1 MTPDTQTARLSN
13 IIEIDALKDLDASI
27 VGLAESLARPNDG
40 AGAARLAAAAGSAVT
55 RLTPPAD
62 MPTAGLKLA
71 KLTVAGFKS
80 FADRTTFTFDDAI
93 TGIVGPNG
101 CGKSNVVDAIKWVL
115 GERSSKSLRGKEM
128 IDVIFAGSAA
138 RRPGGMASVTLTFDN
153 PIVPW
158 MVVDQVEAEADR
170 AVATEAV
177 IEIPVESPAE
187 PVIEDAAA
195 APTGG
200 EAIAEVTEDAEPD
213 PDAPRRSL
221 LSNAEAEHAAEEGE
235 SEAAAIFAQR
245 GRIKRPLPIDADVV
259 EVERRLYRDGK
270 SQYLIN
276 SKLARLKDIRDLFLD
291 TGIGA
296 DAYSIIEQGKVDR
309 MLMASPME
317 RRAIFEE
324 AAGIAKYRQ
333 RRVEAERK
341 LEKTEQNLVV
351 TREQLDSTER
361 RLRMVKGQAAK
372 ARRFQ
377 ELDDE
382 YAALRLALAFD
393 QYHDIRQ
400 RLDGL
405 TSRLANLEAAK
416 REVEASLRAAEHD
429 RAALESD
436 RHTAATELRKIED
449 RINTARHASDT
460 ARQRAEFTERSIR
473 DAART
478 VETETG
484 RLTQAEGRRAEL
496 DRALEEHRERATTLE
511 ALVREL
517 EGTLESSNDERA
529 EAGKAAAGLRQ
540 SLEKLRASCASIERE
555 HAGLLARMQADERR
569 AESLQEQLGGVEAK
583 LAQLESDRGAITARA
598 TELRTLIETSEAKR
612 ASLKQR
618 SDTVKARLESLGADR
633 AARAE
638 VVGSLDEQRVR
649 LDARRSALDEMVR
662 SHEGLGDAARA
673 VLQRRD
679 AGEGFAG
686 VVAPLADLIAVAPG
700 GQPGDAEA
708 VESALGSALGALV
721 VRTIADMPAG
731 DELATLPGRVMFLM
745 LEGTGV
751 AAGPDDAAARIAGLE
766 RMMNGRVRSARSL
779 VRGGGDAQLNRLLD
793 RLLGTT
799 MLVEDIDTALLLA
812 AGPMRG
818 VGARFV
824 TRSGAVLEADGRVA
838 AGPRGV
844 SDSAGLLA
852 RRAELE
858 SIDASLAGV
867 NLELARARE
876 ALEAVDSE
884 ASHVGRDRATLAE
897 AISEAEREGVRL
909 RHELD
914 KAESDAGRLG
924 REAESSKA
932 DTARLGERLA
942 DTQRERATMGER
954 AASLERLLEEQR
966 AGLTGIAED
975 MNAAEA
981 RHADASER
989 AAASRAEV
997 SAAHERA
1004 RSARREV
1011 GSTETAAEEARRSA
1025 EEARAHIERARAT
1038 LESHTESLSEAQ
1050 GAAEQAL
1057 AAAEAA
1063 QGEAETQRI
1072 VVREAD
1078 ERLRDAGRAVGEAR
1092 QRAEVV
1098 QRDWH
1103 AIETSRRELE
1113 VKREHSEDRAL
1124 EDLELNLAGDYFE
1137 YRALMADGVVQR
1149 IDFTGC
1155 TARANVLRDEI
1166 KKLGPVNLGSIGE
1179 ETQLAERN
1187 DDLIAQVKDIDEA
1200 RIRLATLIEKL
1211 NIASRERFGEVF
1223 ARIQGEFGGQSGMFR
1238 KLFGGG
1244 KAEVRLM
1251 PLIKEV
1257 DGQKIVTDKVDLL
1270 ESGVEVIA
1278 KPPGKEPRS
1287 ISQLSGGEKTMT
1299 AVALLL
1305 AIFRSKPSCFCI
1317 LDEVDAALD
1326 EANVGRFCNTI
1337 QEFTDFSR
1345 FIVITHNKRTMQ
1357 SVDRL
1362 YGVTMQERGVSKRV
1376 SVRFDQ
1382 VGADGQITATA
1393 EAEPD
1398 PVAIHSE
1405 EEELPAAQSK
1415 ASPTGSLR
1423 AALAGMRSDSRT
1435 E

>member
-1 MTPDTQTARLSN
+1 MTPQAPTTDAPASDMIEMIGSAGRAEAVSTADR
-13 IIEIDALKDLDASI
+13 
-27 VGLAESLARPNDG
+27 
-40 AGAARLAAAAGSAVT
+40 AGSAT
-55 RLTPPAD
+55 IRLSPPAD
-62 MPTAGLKLA
+62 MPTAGLKLS

-80 FADRTTFTFDDAI
+80 FADRTAFTFDDPI

-138 RRPGGMASVTLTFDN
+138 RKPGGMASVTLTFEN

-158 MVVDQVEAEADR
+158 MVADELDHDTSDAPEEPAADVD
-170 AVATEAV
+170 AV
-177 IEIPVESPAE
+177 IAPDNGPDPEAGDEATTSGE
-187 PVIEDAAA
+187 DSEDAAPA
-195 APTGG
+195 H
-200 EAIAEVTEDAEPD
+200 D
-213 PDAPRRSL
+213 SH
-221 LSNAEAEHAAEEGE
+221 LSDREAEHAAEEGE
-235 SEAAAIFAQR
+235 SEAAAIISMR
-245 GRIKRPLPIDADVV
+245 GRIKRPLPIDTDIV

-276 SKLARLKDIRDLFLD
+276 GKLARLKDIRDLFLD

-341 LEKTEQNLVV
+341 LDKTEQNLAV

-382 YAALRLALAFD
+382 YGALRLALAFD
-393 QYHDIRQ
+393 QYDDIRQ

-405 TSRLANLEAAK
+405 TSRLANLESGKKA
-416 REVEASLRAAEHD
+416 VEAELRAAED
-429 RAALESD
+429 ERAAVEAE
-436 RHTAATELRKIED
+436 RHTSASELRAIED
-449 RINTARHASDT
+449 RINACRHDAET
-460 ARQRAEFTERSIR
+460 ARQRAEYTRRSIE
-473 DAART
+473 DASRI
-478 VETETG
+478 VETETN
-484 RLTQAEGRRAEL
+484 RLANAETRRAEL
-496 DRALEEHRERATTLE
+496 AKSLDEQRERAGALEERVHELE
-511 ALVREL
+511 AAL
-517 EGTLESSNDERA
+517 EEANDERA
-529 EAGKAAAGLRQ
+529 EAGRASAELRRTLDQ
-540 SLEKLRASCASIERE
+540 TRASCASMERE
-555 HAGLLARMQADERR
+555 HAGMLARMQADERR
-569 AESLQEQLGGVEAK
+569 TESLQEQLQTIEGK
-583 LAQLESDRGAITARA
+583 LAGLTADRKAIAARA
-598 TELRTLIETSEAKR
+598 AELTRSIEASESAR
-612 ASLKQR
+612 ADLAR
-618 SDTVKARLESLGADR
+618 RAEAVRARLDSLGADR
-633 AARAE
+633 SARAE
-638 VVGSLDEQRVR
+638 TVGSLDEQRVR
-649 LDARRSALDEMVR
+649 LDARRAALDEMVS
-662 SHEGLGDAARA
+662 SHEGLGDAARK
-673 VLQRRD
+673 VLGLRD
-679 AGEGFAG
+679 AGEGFTRII
-686 VVAPLADLIAVAPG
+686 APLADLISVEPEHA
-700 GQPGDAEA
+700 DA
-708 VESALGSALGALV
+708 VESALGASLGALV
-721 VRTIADMPAG
+721 VRTIADMPTA
-731 DELATLPGRVMFLM
+731 DELAGLPGRVMFLM
-745 LEGTGV
+745 LEGLSAPATV
-751 AAGPDDAAARIAGLE
+751 PGLAEME

-779 VRGGGDAQLNRLLD
+779 VRTGAEEPDLARLLD

-799 MLVEDIDTALLLA
+799 LLVEDLDTALLLA

-818 VGARFV
+818 VAARFV
-824 TRSGAVLEADGRVA
+824 TRTGAVLEPDGRVA

-852 RRAELE
+852 RRAELA
-858 SIDASLAGV
+858 SIEDQLVSV
-867 NLELARARE
+867 NRELTIARS
-876 ALEAVDSE
+876 ALDAVDSE
-884 ASHVGRDRATLAE
+884 ASAVDRDRASLGE
-897 AISEAEREGVRL
+897 AISEADRQAVRL

-914 KAESDAGRLG
+914 KAESDAARLG
-924 REAESSKA
+924 READSGRG
-932 DTARLGERLA
+932 DQARIRERLA
-942 DTQRERATMGER
+942 ETERERVSMGER
-954 AASLERLLEEQR
+954 AASLERLLGDEKQKLETLARSLQ
-966 AGLTGIAED
+966 AT
-975 MNAAEA
+975 EA
-981 RHADASER
+981 THADASER
-989 AAASRAEV
+989 AAAARAEV

-1004 RSARREV
+1004 RATRREV
-1011 GSTETAAEEARRSA
+1011 GSMESAAEDARRSA
-1025 EEARAHIERARAT
+1025 DEARSHIERARAT
-1038 LESHTESLSEAQ
+1038 LESHTDSLAE
-1050 GAAEQAL
+1050 AEQAAML
-1057 AAAEAA
+1057 AAQTAEQAA
-1063 QGEAETQRI
+1063 AEAETQRD
-1072 VVREAD
+1072 VVRAAE
-1078 ERLRDAGRAVGEAR
+1078 ERLRAAGQAVGAAR
-1092 QRAEVV
+1092 SRAEVV
-1098 QRDWH
+1098 MRDWH
-1103 AIETSRRELE
+1103 ALETSRRELE
-1113 VKREHSEDRAL
+1113 VKREHAEDRAG
-1124 EDLELNLAGDYFE
+1124 EELELNLAGDYFE

-1149 IDFTGC
+1149 INTTEC
-1155 TARANVLRDEI
+1155 AARANVLRDEI
-1166 KKLGPVNLGSIGE
+1166 KKLGPVNINSIDE

-1211 NIASRERFGEVF
+1211 NIASREQFGEVF
-1223 ARIQGEFGGQSGMFR
+1223 ERIRAEFGGRDGMFR

-1257 DGQKIVTDKVDLL
+1257 DGQKVVTDQIDLL

-1326 EANVGRFCNTI
+1326 EANVGRFCATVK
-1337 QEFTDFSR
+1337 EFTDFSR

-1382 VGADGQITATA
+1382 VGADGHIAATA
-1393 EAEPD
+1393 EAEPEPD
-1398 PVAIHSE
+1398 ETPR
-1405 EEELPAAQSK
+1405 

-1423 AALAGMRSDSRT
+1423 AALAGMRDDLPVGVDAD
-1435 E
+1435 

>member
-1 MTPDTQTARLSN
+1 MTPPTAEAATETAPVTDTTVEPL
-13 IIEIDALKDLDASI
+13 EP
-27 VGLAESLARPNDG
+27 G
-40 AGAARLAAAAGSAVT
+40 
-55 RLTPPAD
+55 PPGMAPVIPPEL
-62 MPTAGLKLA
+62 MKTAGLKLA

-138 RRPGGMASVTLTFDN
+138 RKPGGMASVTLTFEN
-153 PIVPW
+153 
-158 MVVDQVEAEADR
+158 
-170 AVATEAV
+170 
-177 IEIPVESPAE
+177 
-187 PVIEDAAA
+187 PVIESLVLDLLDREADEATREEEPQGARAEA
-195 APTGG
+195 APLSIAASETETVTGEGDGEPGG
-200 EAIAEVTEDAEPD
+200 EHEER
-213 PDAPRRSL
+213 APGASL
-221 LSNAEAEHAAEEGE
+221 LSAEETEHAVEEGE

-245 GRIKRPLPIDADVV
+245 GRIKRPLPVDTDTV

-276 SKLARLKDIRDLFLD
+276 GRLARLKDIRDLFLD

-309 MLMASPME
+309 MLLASPLE

-341 LEKTEQNLVV
+341 LDKTEQNLAI

-382 YAALRLALAFD
+382 YTALRLALAFD
-393 QYHDIRQ
+393 QYDDIRQ

-405 TSRLANLEAAK
+405 TSRLANLESSR
-416 REVEASLRAAEHD
+416 RETEEGLRSAED
-429 RAALESD
+429 RRLALESE
-436 RHTAATELRKIED
+436 RHAAASELRRIED
-449 RINTARHASDT
+449 RIAAARHEADS
-460 ARQRAEFTERSIR
+460 AAQRADYTRRSIEES
-473 DAART
+473 ARI
-478 VETETG
+478 VESETD
-484 RLTQAEGRRAEL
+484 RLGQAEARRVEL
-496 DRALEEHRERATTLE
+496 EKALGEHRERADTLE
-511 ALVREL
+511 TLVRDL
-517 EGTLESSNDERA
+517 ESTLESANDERA
-529 EAGKAAAGLRQ
+529 EAGRSAAELRR
-540 SLEKLRASCASIERE
+540 SLEQVRAQVAAMERE
-555 HAGLLARMQADERR
+555 HAGLLARAQADERR
-569 AESLQEQLGGVEAK
+569 AESLQEQV
-583 LAQLESDRGAITARA
+583 ST
-598 TELRTLIETSEAKR
+598 IETRLGTLSEDRRVLGTR
-612 ASLKQR
+612 AEGLRAEIEQTEQR
-618 SDTVKARLESLGADR
+618 RGELQREADSVRTRLESLGADR
-633 AARAE
+633 SARADA
-638 VVGSLDEQRVR
+638 VGTLDEQRVR

-673 VLQRRD
+673 VLKKRD
-679 AGEGFAG
+679 AGEAFAG
-686 VVAPLADLIAVAPG
+686 VIAPLADLISVESRH
-700 GQPGDAEA
+700 AEA
-708 VESALGSALGALV
+708 VESALGPALGALV
-721 VRTIADMPAG
+721 VRTIADMPSS
-731 DELATLPGRVMFLM
+731 DEMGTLPGRVMFLM
-745 LEGTGV
+745 LEGF
-751 AAGPDDAAARIAGLE
+751 AAPAPLPGIREME
-766 RMMNGRVRSARSL
+766 RTLNGRVLSARSL
-779 VRGGGDAQLNRLLD
+779 VRADDAGLSRLLD
-793 RLLGTT
+793 RLLGATV
-799 MLVEDIDTALLLA
+799 LVEDLDTALLLA

-818 VGARFV
+818 AGARFV
-824 TRSGAVLEADGRVA
+824 TRAGAVLEPDGRVA

-852 RRAELE
+852 RRAELG
-858 SIDASLAGV
+858 SIDDQLTTV
-867 NLELARARE
+867 NEELTKARA
-876 ALEAVDSE
+876 ALDAVDSE
-884 ASHVGRDRATLAE
+884 AAQVGRDRAALAE
-897 AISEAEREGVRL
+897 SISEADRDGVRL

-914 KAESDAGRLG
+914 KAESDAGRLS
-924 REAESSKA
+924 REAESGKTDLS
-932 DTARLGERLA
+932 RLRERLEE
-942 DTQRERATMGER
+942 TERERAAAGER
-954 AASLERLLEEQR
+954 AGSLERLLVEQR
-966 AGLTGIAED
+966 GTLAGIDTDLR
-975 MNAAEA
+975 AAEA

-989 AAASRAEV
+989 AAAARAEV

-1025 EEARAHIERARAT
+1025 ELARTHIERARAT
-1038 LESHTESLSEAQ
+1038 LESHTESLAEAQ
-1050 GAAEQAL
+1050 QL
-1057 AAAEAA
+1057 
-1063 QGEAETQRI
+1063 AETASGKAEEAQAQAEDQRG
-1072 VVREAD
+1072 VVRGAE
-1078 ERLRDAGRAVGEAR
+1078 ERLREAGQVVGAAR

-1113 VKREHSEDRAL
+1113 VKREHAEDRAL
-1124 EDLELNLAGDYFE
+1124 EELELNLAGDYFE
-1137 YRALMADGVVQR
+1137 YRGLMADGVVKR
-1149 IDFTGC
+1149 IDFNGC
-1155 TARANVLRDEI
+1155 SARANVLRDEI
-1166 KKLGPVNLGSIGE
+1166 KKLGAVNINAIDE

-1187 DDLIAQVKDIDEA
+1187 EGLIGQVKDIDEA

-1211 NIASRERFGEVF
+1211 NIASREQFGEVF
-1223 ARIQGEFGGQSGMFR
+1223 ERIRHEFGGRDGMFR

-1257 DGQKIVTDKVDLL
+1257 DGQKIVTDQIDLL

-1326 EANVGRFCNTI
+1326 EANVGRFCATVKD
-1337 QEFTDFSR
+1337 FTDFSR

-1382 VGADGQITATA
+1382 VGADGHIAATA
-1393 EAEPD
+1393 EAEPE
-1398 PVAIHSE
+1398 PEAPEI
-1405 EEELPAAQSK
+1405 Q

-1423 AALAGMRSDSRT
+1423 AALAGMRQSDLPVGV
-1435 E
+1435 EE

>member
-1 MTPDTQTARLSN
+1 MIEMIGSAGRAEAVSTADRTGSATMRLS
-13 IIEIDALKDLDASI
+13 
-27 VGLAESLARPNDG
+27 
-40 AGAARLAAAAGSAVT
+40 
-55 RLTPPAD
+55 PPAD
-62 MPTAGLKLA
+62 MPTAGLKLS

-80 FADRTTFTFDDAI
+80 FADRTAFTFDDPI

-138 RRPGGMASVTLTFDN
+138 RKPGGMASVTLTFEN

-158 MVVDQVEAEADR
+158 MVSDELDHDTADAPEEQEVPAADVDAVVASDNGPDPEAGDEATTTGED
-170 AVATEAV
+170 
-177 IEIPVESPAE
+177 S
-187 PVIEDAAA
+187 EDAAPA
-195 APTGG
+195 H
-200 EAIAEVTEDAEPD
+200 D
-213 PDAPRRSL
+213 SH
-221 LSNAEAEHAAEEGE
+221 LSDREAEHAAEEGE
-235 SEAAAIFAQR
+235 SEAAAIISMR
-245 GRIKRPLPIDADVV
+245 GRIKRPLPIDTDIV

-276 SKLARLKDIRDLFLD
+276 GKLARLKDIRDLFLD

-341 LEKTEQNLVV
+341 LDKTEQNLAV

-382 YAALRLALAFD
+382 YGALRLALAFD
-393 QYHDIRQ
+393 QYDDIRQ

-405 TSRLANLEAAK
+405 TSRLANLESGKKA
-416 REVEASLRAAEHD
+416 VEAELRAAED
-429 RAALESD
+429 ERAAVEAE
-436 RHTAATELRKIED
+436 RHTSASELRAIED
-449 RINTARHASDT
+449 RINACRHDAET
-460 ARQRAEFTERSIR
+460 ARQRAEYTRRSIE
-473 DAART
+473 DASRI
-478 VETETG
+478 VETETN
-484 RLTQAEGRRAEL
+484 RLANAETRRAEL
-496 DRALEEHRERATTLE
+496 AKSLDEQRERAVALEERVHELE
-511 ALVREL
+511 AAL
-517 EGTLESSNDERA
+517 EEANDERA
-529 EAGKAAAGLRQ
+529 EAGRASAELRRTLDQ
-540 SLEKLRASCASIERE
+540 TRASCASMERE
-555 HAGLLARMQADERR
+555 HAGMLARMQADERR
-569 AESLQEQLGGVEAK
+569 TESLQEQLQTIEGK
-583 LAQLESDRGAITARA
+583 LAGLTADREAIAARA
-598 TELRTLIETSEAKR
+598 AELTRSIEASESAR
-612 ASLKQR
+612 ADLAR
-618 SDTVKARLESLGADR
+618 RAEAVRARLDSLGADR
-633 AARAE
+633 SARAE
-638 VVGSLDEQRVR
+638 TVGSLDEQRVR
-649 LDARRSALDEMVR
+649 LDARRAALDEMVA
-662 SHEGLGDAARA
+662 SHEGLGDAARK
-673 VLQRRD
+673 VLGLRD
-679 AGEGFAG
+679 AGEGFTRII
-686 VVAPLADLIAVAPG
+686 APLADLISVEPEHA
-700 GQPGDAEA
+700 DA
-708 VESALGSALGALV
+708 VESALGSSLGALV
-721 VRTIADMPAG
+721 VRTIADMPTG
-731 DELATLPGRVMFLM
+731 DELAGLPGRVMFLM
-745 LEGTGV
+745 LEGLS
-751 AAGPDDAAARIAGLE
+751 GPATVPGLAEME

-779 VRGGGDAQLNRLLD
+779 VRTGTEEPGLARLLD

-799 MLVEDIDTALLLA
+799 LLVEDLETALLLA

-818 VGARFV
+818 VAARFV
-824 TRSGAVLEADGRVA
+824 TRTGAVLEPDGRVA

-852 RRAELE
+852 RRAELA
-858 SIDASLAGV
+858 SIEDQLVSV
-867 NLELARARE
+867 NRELTIARS
-876 ALEAVDSE
+876 ALDAVDSE
-884 ASHVGRDRATLAE
+884 ASAVDRDRASLGE
-897 AISEAEREGVRL
+897 AISEADRQAVRL

-914 KAESDAGRLG
+914 KAESDAARLG
-924 REAESSKA
+924 READSGRG
-932 DTARLGERLA
+932 DQARIRERLA
-942 DTQRERATMGER
+942 ETERERVSMGER
-954 AASLERLLEEQR
+954 AASLERLLGDEKQKLETLARSLQ
-966 AGLTGIAED
+966 AT
-975 MNAAEA
+975 EA
-981 RHADASER
+981 THADASER
-989 AAASRAEV
+989 AAAARAEV

-1004 RSARREV
+1004 RATRREV
-1011 GSTETAAEEARRSA
+1011 GSMESAAEDARRSA
-1025 EEARAHIERARAT
+1025 DEARSHIERARAT
-1038 LESHTESLSEAQ
+1038 LESHTDSLAEAERAATLAAQ
-1050 GAAEQAL
+1050 TAEQA
-1057 AAAEAA
+1057 AA
-1063 QGEAETQRI
+1063 EAETQRD
-1072 VVREAD
+1072 VVRAAE
-1078 ERLRDAGRAVGEAR
+1078 ERLRAAGQAVGAAR
-1092 QRAEVV
+1092 SRAEVV
-1098 QRDWH
+1098 MRDWH
-1103 AIETSRRELE
+1103 ALETSRRELE
-1113 VKREHSEDRAL
+1113 VKREHAEDRAN
-1124 EDLELNLAGDYFE
+1124 EELELNLAGDYFE

-1149 IDFTGC
+1149 INTNEC
-1155 TARANVLRDEI
+1155 AARANVLRDEI
-1166 KKLGPVNLGSIGE
+1166 KKLGPVNINSIDE

-1211 NIASRERFGEVF
+1211 NIASREQFGEVF
-1223 ARIQGEFGGQSGMFR
+1223 ERIRAEFGGRDGMFR

-1257 DGQKIVTDKVDLL
+1257 DGQKVVTDQIDLL

-1326 EANVGRFCNTI
+1326 EANVGRFCATVK
-1337 QEFTDFSR
+1337 EFTDFSR

-1382 VGADGQITATA
+1382 VGADGHIAATA
-1393 EAEPD
+1393 EAEPEPD
-1398 PVAIHSE
+1398 ETP
-1405 EEELPAAQSK
+1405 K

-1423 AALAGMRSDSRT
+1423 AALAGMRDDLPVGVDAD
-1435 E
+1435 

>member
-1 MTPDTQTARLSN
+1 VSSRDGVA
-13 IIEIDALKDLDASI
+13 
-27 VGLAESLARPNDG
+27 GLAEALAQPSDG
-40 AGAARLAAAAGSAVT
+40 AGAARLAAAAGSAVL

-80 FADRTTFTFDDAI
+80 FADRTSFTFDDAI

-138 RRPGGMASVTLTFDN
+138 RRPSGMASVTLTFEN

-158 MVVDQVEAEADR
+158 MVVDAVEAKADR
-170 AVATEAV
+170 AVTPEAI
-177 IEIPVESPAE
+177 IEIPTKITDE
-187 PVIEDAAA
+187 PTAGDGLEAQAADAA
-195 APTGG
+195 TGTATATVAIADTDEAG
-200 EAIAEVTEDAEPD
+200 EAD
-213 PDAPRRSL
+213 PDAHTPPRSL
-221 LSNAEAEHAAEEGE
+221 LSAAEAEHAAEEGE

-245 GRIKRPLPIDADVV
+245 GRIKRPLPIDSDVV

-276 SKLARLKDIRDLFLD
+276 AKMARLKDIRDLFLD

-351 TREQLDSTER
+351 TREQLDSTDR

-416 REVEASLRAAEHD
+416 REVESSLRAAED
-429 RAALESD
+429 ERAEIESD
-436 RHTAATELRKIED
+436 RHAGAVALRKIED

-478 VETETG
+478 VETESG
-484 RLTQAEGRRAEL
+484 RLTHAEGRRAEL

-511 ALVREL
+511 ARVREL
-517 EGTLESSNDERA
+517 EATLESSNDERA
-529 EAGKAAAGLRQ
+529 EAGRAAAGLRQ
-540 SLEKLRASCASIERE
+540 SLEKLRASCAAMERE

-583 LAQLESDRGAITARA
+583 LAQLESDRGTIATRA
-598 TELRTLIETSEAKR
+598 AELRGLIETSEERR

-618 SDTVKARLESLGADR
+618 SDRVKARLESLGADR
-633 AARAE
+633 SARAE
-638 VVGSLDEQRVR
+638 VVGTLDEQRVR
-649 LDARRSALDEMVR
+649 LDARRAALDEMVR

-700 GQPGDAEA
+700 GHPGDAEA

-721 VRTIADMPAG
+721 VRTIADMPPG
-731 DELATLPGRVMFLM
+731 PELGTLPGRVMFLM
-745 LEGTGV
+745 LEGTGEGR
-751 AAGPDDAAARIAGLE
+751 AEAEAAARIAGLE

-779 VRGGGDAQLNRLLD
+779 VRAENRDPGLERLLD
-793 RLLGTT
+793 RLLGATV
-799 MLVEDIDTALLLA
+799 LVEDLDTALLLA

-818 VGARFV
+818 VSARFV
-824 TRSGAVLEADGRVA
+824 TRSGAVLEPDGRVA

-858 SIDASLAGV
+858 TIDASLTGV
-867 NLELARARE
+867 NLELGRART
-876 ALEAVDSE
+876 ALDAVDSE
-884 ASHVGRDRATLAE
+884 ASQVGRDRATLAE
-897 AISEAEREGVRL
+897 QISEAERAGVRL

-954 AASLERLLEEQR
+954 AASLERLLDEQR
-966 AGLTGIAED
+966 TGLNGIAED
-975 MNAAEA
+975 MQAAEA

-989 AAASRAEV
+989 AAAARAEV

-1025 EEARAHIERARAT
+1025 EEARGHIERARAT
-1038 LESHTESLSEAQ
+1038 LESHTESLAEAQRAAEEALEAASAAESEA
-1050 GAAEQAL
+1050 ES
-1057 AAAEAA
+1057 
-1063 QGEAETQRI
+1063 QRA

-1078 ERLRDAGRAVGEAR
+1078 DRLRGAGRAVGEAR

-1113 VKREHSEDRAL
+1113 VKREHGEDRAL

-1166 KKLGPVNLGSIGE
+1166 KKLGPVNLSAIGE

-1223 ARIQGEFGGQSGMFR
+1223 ARIQTEFGGRDGMFR

-1257 DGQKIVTDKVDLL
+1257 DGQKIVTEKVDLL

-1382 VGADGQITATA
+1382 VGADGQIAATA

-1398 PVAIHSE
+1398 PERVADE
-1405 EEELPAAQSK
+1405 DGMATRDPRTK

-1423 AALAGMRSDSRT
+1423 AALAGMRSGTLADPGSA